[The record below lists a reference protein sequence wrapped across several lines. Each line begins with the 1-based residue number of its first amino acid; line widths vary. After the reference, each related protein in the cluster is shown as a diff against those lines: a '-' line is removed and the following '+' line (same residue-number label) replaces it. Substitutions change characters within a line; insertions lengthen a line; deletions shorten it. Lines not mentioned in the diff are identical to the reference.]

1 MLLEKLNSIWGVKK
15 EYRLKVFFITATFF
29 FMTACQALWR
39 PLKVSI
45 FAKMIGTSYVP
56 WAKIAIPFVMIFLI
70 MLYSKL
76 VDVLRRHQLLYCF
89 TIFHGVGGII
99 LYYFLAHPVYGVANT
114 DASPWRLTGWC
125 FYFFMECFGAF
136 MSAVFWSFAD
146 SVNNPNDSK
155 RYFGLFVSGSK
166 IGGMCAAGVLYLLTT
181 QAIAEDAV
189 LLPASVLVGSLFLFA
204 AAGAIYLLMER
215 VPGYYMHGYE
225 AAYKHEKTKKQIE
238 EEEEEEEKIEKEDC
252 RSLFTRTIDSLKKMF
267 EGVFVMIRSP
277 YVLGI
282 FSIIAFYEI
291 IIVIFDFIV
300 LSAADSAT
308 TSAGGLTAY
317 YAMYMFCMHGVGLLI
332 AFLGTVPLQRFL
344 GIRLSVL
351 VPPVLAGGLLMLALF
366 FQTPAVF
373 FAVIVILRAVNY
385 GLNHPTREALYVPTT
400 KVIKFK
406 AKAWTDAFGSRI
418 SKGAGSFFNVF
429 VNGLALPS
437 IIFSMGLAAVW
448 FVVSKALGNRYQHA
462 IDNKEVIGE
471 ELETK

>member
-1 MLLEKLNSIWGVKK
+1 MLLEKLNSIWGIKK

-45 FAKMIGTSYVP
+45 FAKMIGTGYVP

-70 MLYSKL
+70 LIYSKL

-99 LYYFLAHPVYGVANT
+99 LYYFLAHPVYGIANT
-114 DASPWRLTGWC
+114 DASPWRLTGWF

-155 RYFGLFVSGSK
+155 QFFGLFVTGSK
-166 IGGMCAAGVLYLLTT
+166 IGGILAAGSLYLLTT
-181 QAIAEDAV
+181 RAVAEDAV
-189 LLPASVLVGSLFLFA
+189 LLPCCVLIGSILLFA
-204 AAGAIYLLMER
+204 AAGAIYFLMEK

-225 AAYKHEKTKKQIE
+225 AAYKMEKDKKYAAQE
-238 EEEEEEEKIEKEDC
+238 EAKKTDKLEDKKTFLQ
-252 RSLFTRTIDSLKKMF
+252 SVAHSLKQMF
-267 EGVFVMIRSP
+267 EGVFVMARSP

-300 LSAADSAT
+300 LIVADSASA
-308 TSAGGLTAY
+308 SAGQLTSY
-317 YAMYMFCMHGVGLLI
+317 YAMYALCEASVGLLI

-344 GIRLSVL
+344 GIRFSVL
-351 VPPVLAGGLLMLALF
+351 VPPVLAVVLLIVALF
-366 FQTPAVF
+366 LQTPAVF

-385 GLNHPTREALYVPTT
+385 ALNHPTREALYVPTT
-400 KVIKFK
+400 KAIKFK

-418 SKGAGSFFNVF
+418 SKGAGSSFNLF

-437 IIFSMGLAAVW
+437 ILFSMGLASIW
-448 FVVSKALGNRYQHA
+448 FVISYALGKKYQYA
-462 IDNKEVIGE
+462 VDNKEVIGE
-471 ELETK
+471 ELDMQ